1 MAVVNSAKFNFE
13 EVVQRMLQDYGY
25 EVMDEVFDALKEVSN
40 EAVKKLKKES
50 AAKFGNGRD
59 GNKRRTGKYAK
70 GWTKT
75 LERKRLNVYATIH
88 GNKPTYALAHLL
100 ENGHALRQGG
110 RTEGIIH
117 IAPVNDW
124 AQDEA
129 FDRIVQK
136 LEGRL

>member
-25 EVMDEVFDALKEVSN
+25 EVMDEVYEALQEVSK
-40 EAVKKLKKES
+40 ETVSKLKKES
-50 AAKFGNGRD
+50 AAQFGKGD
-59 GNKRRTGKYAK
+59 YSK

-75 LERKRLNVYATIH
+75 LEKKRLQVYATIH

-100 ENGHALRQGG
+100 EFGHALRQGG
-110 RTEGIIH
+110 RTRAITH